1 MFEFEITELNRRVA
15 NMVRLGR
22 VAAIDYEGSIPRV
35 RVRIEPLTTAWL
47 PLLSLRAGGDKHWW
61 PVELDEQVLVLSSS
75 GELNQGVVL
84 GSLHQQNFAA
94 PANTTDV
101 HRMTYSDGAVIE
113 YDRVA
118 HRLSAVLP
126 AGATTRL
133 ISDGGV
139 SIVGDV
145 TVTGNITASEDITDH
160 TRSMQADRD
169 IYNRHVHPGV
179 STGKSSTKATV
190 QTQ

>member
-22 VAAIDYEGSIPRV
+22 VAAIDYAGSIPKV

-47 PLLSLRAGGDKHWW
+47 PLLSLRAGSDKHWW
-61 PVELDEQVLVLSSS
+61 PVEVNEQVLVLSPS

-94 PANTTDV
+94 PASTIDV
-101 HRMTYSDGAVIE
+101 HRVTYSDGAVIE
-113 YDRVA
+113 YDRAA
-118 HRLSAVLP
+118 HHLSATLP
-126 AGATTRL
+126 SGATTTL

-145 TVTGNITASEDITDH
+145 TVTGNIKASGDITDH
-160 TRSMQADRD
+160 TRSMQAGRDRF
-169 IYNRHVHPGV
+169 NAHQHPPGV
-179 STGKSSTKATV
+179 PLTGVPA
-190 QTQ
+190 QQQ